1 MTTTNPR
8 GPNAIDTHVGAR
20 IRLRRSLMT
29 MSQSELGEKL
39 GVTFQQVQ
47 KYERGTNRVGASR
60 LWLLAKV
67 MEVPVSYFYDGL
79 EQDGSTSV
87 PAADND
93 TLYDFIASPD
103 GIDLARAFSAIED
116 AKVRRR
122 MIDLCRALGPGET
135 SDAKAAKVYRRQQKM
150 DAAA

>member
-1 MTTTNPR
+1 MTPSPR
-8 GPNAIDTHVGAR
+8 TPNAIDIHVGAR
-20 IRLRRSLMT
+20 IRLRRSQLT
-29 MSQSELGEKL
+29 MSQSDLANEL

-60 LWLLAKV
+60 LFSLAKTLG
-67 MEVPVSYFYDGL
+67 VPVSYFYDGL
-79 EQDGSTSV
+79 DEDGSTTM

-103 GIDLARAFSAIED
+103 GIDLARAFTAIED
-116 AKVRRR
+116 VKVRRR
-122 MIDLCRALGPGET
+122 MIDLCRALGPGEL
-135 SDAKAAKVYRRQQKM
+135 SDAEAAKLYRRQQKM